1 MLVLTVDITFP
12 MSLDVNLVLKKN
24 LRSELLISILEQMT
38 LQNSILKF

>member
-1 MLVLTVDITFP
+1 MLVLTVEIAFP

-24 LRSELLISILEQMT
+24 LRSELLISIYEQMT